1 MTTRRTQLDWIKSE
15 HAQTANPG
23 LWLDKFLDKRNA
35 EDKTSRTTL
44 VKEAVE
50 QAGNRDL
57 LGLYEKFFNGRWKQS
72 LADYGATQREFRV
85 RGRMVVGLGAE
96 SVLEAS
102 ISLHRTYGVPCIPG
116 SALKGLARRFAA
128 KVESWS
134 PVHSRVVFG
143 NEKNDD
149 DATAGYLTFF
159 DALYVPGSDTKG
171 HGLHPDVMTVH
182 HQDYYMKPDVAPAD
196 WDDPNPVSFLSATG
210 KYLVALAGPIPW
222 VEATFKLLQIAL
234 AEEGIG
240 AKTSSGYG
248 RMSMEATPNGLH

>member
-1 MTTRRTQLDWIKSE
+1 MTTRRSELDWIKSE
-15 HAQTANPG
+15 HALTANPG

-35 EDKTSRTTL
+35 EDKTSKTSL

-50 QAGNRDL
+50 KAGNRDL
-57 LGLYEKFFNGRWKQS
+57 LALYERFFNGRWKQS
-72 LADYGATQREFRV
+72 LVDYGANQREFRV

-102 ISLHRTYGVPCIPG
+102 ISLHRTYGVPYIPG
-116 SALKGLARRFAA
+116 SALKGLARRCAA
-128 KVESWS
+128 TVESWG
-134 PVHSRVVFG
+134 PAHSRVAFG
-143 NEKNDD
+143 NEKKDD
-149 DATAGYLTFF
+149 NATAGYLTFF

-171 HGLHPDVMTVH
+171 HGLHADVMTVH
-182 HQDYYMKPDVAPAD
+182 HQDYYMKANVPPAD

-210 KYLVALAGPIPW
+210 SYLVALAGPTLW

-234 AEEGIG
+234 VEEGIG

-248 RMSMEATPNGLH
+248 RMQLQ